1 MGAELPNAATSREG
15 RLFAGAD
22 FRARCGRSKVRLTA
36 QSRIFTRR
44 MSTAT
49 DTSGRLRNSSGI
61 SLPYPTLPYPT
72 LPYPTLPYPTLP
84 YPTLPYPTLP
94 YPTLPYPTLPGTAR
108 HSRAT

>member
-22 FRARCGRSKVRLTA
+22 FRARCGRSEVRLTA

-72 LPYPTLPYPTLP
+72 LPYPTLPYPNPPEPPLSLHLLTRPLP
-84 YPTLPYPTLP
+84 PPHI
-94 YPTLPYPTLPGTAR
+94 TAP
-108 HSRAT
+108 ATITS

>member
-1 MGAELPNAATSREG
+1 MAKMGAELPNAATSRER

-22 FRARCGRSKVRLTA
+22 FRARCGRSEVRLTA

-61 SLPYPTLPYPT
+61 SLPYPPRHGPT
-72 LPYPTLPYPTLP
+72 FAGHLIVAKNEM
-84 YPTLPYPTLP
+84 
-94 YPTLPYPTLPGTAR
+94 TAR
-108 HSRAT
+108 HLVVN